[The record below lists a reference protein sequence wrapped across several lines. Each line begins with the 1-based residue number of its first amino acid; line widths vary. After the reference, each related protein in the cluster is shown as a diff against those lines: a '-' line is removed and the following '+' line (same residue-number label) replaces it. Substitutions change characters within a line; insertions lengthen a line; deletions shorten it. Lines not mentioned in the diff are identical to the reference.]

1 MSGMA
6 YRRTVADVSVR
17 SVTLERVRRALAS
30 RADIVEKRMVGGV
43 SFSYR
48 DRMFCGVTNAGLM
61 VRVGTGGREAAL
73 GEPCVRPLELGRR
86 QPLGFVVVEPAG
98 YATDELLAAWIDR
111 GLATVRS
118 PE

>member
-1 MSGMA
+1 
-6 YRRTVADVSVR
+6 VAEVSVR
-17 SVTLERVRRALAS
+17 SVTLERVRRALAG

-61 VRVGTGGREAAL
+61 VRVGTEGRDAAL
-73 GEPCVRPLELGRR
+73 REPDVRPLELGGR
-86 QPLGFVVVEPAG
+86 QPLGFVVVAPAG
-98 YATDELLAAWIDR
+98 YATEELLQAWIER
-111 GLATVRS
+111 GLATAHS